1 VILDTL
7 VALVTWEE
15 AENRYTCKII
25 SKMTNYDKNSN
36 MQKKAAYQRLVASK
50 ALNLNGG

>member
-25 SKMTNYDKNSN
+25 IKTNYDKNSN